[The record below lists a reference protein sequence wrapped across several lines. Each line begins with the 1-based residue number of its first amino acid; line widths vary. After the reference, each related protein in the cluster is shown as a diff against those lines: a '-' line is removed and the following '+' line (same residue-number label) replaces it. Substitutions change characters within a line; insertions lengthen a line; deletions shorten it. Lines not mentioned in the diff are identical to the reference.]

1 MTSKTAF
8 IAEDEPLAREAL
20 RDSVNTRSELKLIG
34 EADNG
39 RSALEQINLLRPD
52 VVFMD
57 IQMPEMTGLEVIKR
71 LDYQPEIIFT
81 TAYDQ
86 YAVAAFELHALDYLL
101 KPFSRER
108 FDAAVDR
115 LLENSSDYSGNKNAD
130 APPAPRHDLITQA
143 LEQVGQQLPARLD
156 RILVRDRGHIF
167 PVNTQQ
173 IAYLKSDAKYT
184 AIYVDSKTF
193 LVRLGISELAER
205 LDPSRFVRIHRS
217 VLVNLDY
224 VESMKTDEQ
233 SQLQLQMRDG
243 SVLVANRDASKMLRD
258 MAI

>member
-1 MTSKTAF
+1 MSTKTVF
-8 IAEDEPLAREAL
+8 IAEDEPLARESL
-20 RDSVNTRSELKLIG
+20 RDAVMARSELQLIG

-39 RSALEQINLLRPD
+39 KIALERINQLRPE

-71 LDYQPEIIFT
+71 LNYQPDIIFT
-81 TAYDQ
+81 TAYDN
-86 YAVAAFELHALDYLL
+86 YAVAAFELNAVDYLL
-101 KPFSRER
+101 KPFSRAR

-115 LLENSSDYSGNKNAD
+115 LIEEEEKN
-130 APPAPRHDLITQA
+130 DLSNLSQT
-143 LEQVGQQLPARLD
+143 LEQVAQRLPQQLD

-167 PVNTQQ
+167 PVNINH

-184 AIYVDSKTF
+184 ALYVDGKTF

-205 LDPSRFVRIHRS
+205 LDPLRFVRIHRS
-217 VLVNLDY
+217 VIVNLDY

-243 SVLVANRDASKMLRD
+243 SVLVANRESSKMLRD

>member
-20 RDSVNTRSELKLIG
+20 RDSVQTRTELKLIG

-39 RSALEQINLLRPD
+39 RTALEQINLLRPD

-57 IQMPEMTGLEVIKR
+57 IQMPEMTGLDVIKR
-71 LDYQPEIIFT
+71 LDYQPQIIFT

-86 YAVAAFELHALDYLL
+86 YAVTAFELNALDYLL
-101 KPFSRER
+101 KPFSRDR

-115 LLENSSDYSGNKNAD
+115 LLEESSKESEQESRIEHYS
-130 APPAPRHDLITQA
+130 QA
-143 LEQVGQQLPARLD
+143 LAQASPALPARLE

-184 AIYVDSKTF
+184 ALYVDGKTF
-193 LVRLGISELAER
+193 LVRLGISELADR
-205 LDPSRFVRIHRS
+205 LDPARFIRIHRS
-217 VLVNLDY
+217 VLVNLDF

-243 SVLVANRDASKMLRD
+243 TILVANRDASKMLRD